1 MELTWG
7 AAPANGSPVLHY
19 YYRYKKDGDLDW
31 RGWYRRAGGADARSK
46 SWNNFEDNASY
57 VFHVRARNEVGYG
70 TTAQVSASAL
80 GPGASGGARGVHEE
94 TEDELMPEGE
104 VPEPGEDEVMV
115 VAKPVAEGLAGWL
128 AAADSLAV
136 RSAPNPFNP
145 STTLHFQ
152 LPEAGPV
159 TLTVYNVAGQAVAEL
174 ARGEV
179 LQAGRHAREWHG
191 TDERGRAL
199 ASGLY
204 LYRLIAGGQVRVG
217 KIALI
222 R

>member
-1 MELTWG
+1 
-7 AAPANGSPVLHY
+7 
-19 YYRYKKDGDLDW
+19 
-31 RGWYRRAGGADARSK
+31 RSK
-46 SWNNFEDNASY
+46 SWNNFDDGASY
-57 VFHVRARNEVGYG
+57 VFQVRARNPVGYG

-80 GPGASGGARGVHEE
+80 GPGGTADEDDGAGGDEE

-104 VPEPGEDEVMV
+104 VPEPGEDEVVV
-115 VAKPVAEGLAGWL
+115 VAKPVAEGPAGWL

-159 TLTVYNVAGQAVAEL
+159 TLTVYNTAGQVVARL
-174 ARGEV
+174 VRGEI
-179 LQAGRHAREWHG
+179 LGTGLHAREWYG
-191 TDERGRAL
+191 TDEHGRLL

-204 LYRLIAGGQVRVG
+204 LYRLIASGQLRVG
-217 KIALI
+217 KLALI